1 MTILE
6 NDINPVVQDNRI
18 IICIDCE
25 NKISESVPHC
35 QLCNKPISM
44 LTSEQNEI
52 CPLNK
57 W

>member
-1 MTILE
+1 MTQLTNTIDPIE
-6 NDINPVVQDNRI
+6 QDKRIN
-18 IICIDCE
+18 ICIACV
-25 NKISESVPHC
+25 NNISEPVPHC

-44 LTSEQNEI
+44 LTSEQNET

>member
-44 LTSEQNEI
+44 LTSEQNET